1 LKSTS
6 QNRVK
11 CFLFLFITLV
21 AINAPCSTTKVFRHK
36 SFADFSSGE
45 LKSTSLTSD
54 GKLFPAPAC
63 QKIGTTDEGL
73 VWRIISRPDGAL
85 YFSTGTDG
93 KIFVLEKN
101 KKAELYCDLEE
112 IAAFALA
119 LDTKGILY
127 AGASPGG
134 KIYRIAQK
142 DKPELF
148 FDTKQEYVWDLLFD
162 AEGNLFAATG
172 IEGKLFKIKPDS
184 TGEIYFEC
192 PDKNIMDIMTLS
204 RIKDSSIF
212 MATQDKGRIYKVY
225 EKGRAFV
232 LYDSGSDEVRALSE
246 GDEGFFYAAVNMAK
260 TITPQ
265 PTVPEQKKETDSS
278 DDEMSETPGK
288 PQKEQPTR
296 LALPLVVGKKS
307 GIIKLDISG
316 YVWPVLDAPESPI
329 HCLIYDATSKCPIA
343 GIGEK
348 GKLYRAE
355 EFNKFT
361 AIMATD
367 EKYILS
373 LLQTDKGLYYGTGE
387 AASVY
392 SLNWKD
398 LSHGEYIS
406 SAQDAGTAVNW
417 GMLRIEG
424 QFPYGTYVK
433 FSTRTGNTTDP
444 DKSWSDWTKDEPLN
458 TQAMIMSPV
467 ARFLQYKL
475 LLSGRDENTYPVIQ
489 QVDAYYIPPN
499 RAPVFEQIEISR
511 EEKPAPMPVPRP
523 VPKEKIEGKP
533 ESKQSP
539 SSSDSSVTIDIKA
552 NSNPQKV
559 KINWKVSDPEGDQ
572 MRYTLYY
579 KGEDE
584 EVWKKIEDKLDKN
597 TYDFSTAPLPDGRYR
612 IKVVATDLPSN
623 PKTAAMES
631 EYVSE
636 IFIVDNTPPQFVEE
650 LTYDRREK
658 NSIVVHATVE
668 DKLSIISSAQYSVN
682 AGDWFNVLPVDGIF
696 DSERETFSFSLTD
709 LKQEEVTVTMMVTDE
724 QGNTVVGKLLVD
736 LKKKK

>member
-1 LKSTS
+1 MKSTS

-444 DKSWSDWTKDEPLN
+444 DKSWSDWTKEEPLN

>member
-1 LKSTS
+1 MKSTS

-11 CFLFLFITLV
+11 YLLFLFITLV
-21 AINAPCSTTKVFRHK
+21 AINAPGSTTKVFRHK
-36 SFADFSSGE
+36 SFGDFSSGE

-54 GKLFPAPAC
+54 GKLFPAPAF
-63 QKIGTTDEGL
+63 QKIGTTEEGL
-73 VWRIISRPDGAL
+73 VWRIISRPDGAF
-85 YFSTGTDG
+85 YFSTGNEG
-93 KIFVLEKN
+93 KIFILEKN

-112 IAAFALA
+112 VAAFALA
-119 LDTKGILY
+119 LDAKGILY

-142 DKPELF
+142 EKTELF

-172 IEGKLFKIKPDS
+172 TEGKLFKIKPDS

-232 LYDSGSDEVRALSE
+232 LYDSGSDEVRALAE
-246 GDEGFFYAAVNMAK
+246 GEEGFLYAAINMAK

-265 PTVPEQKKETDSS
+265 PTAPEQRKESDSP
-278 DDEMSETPGK
+278 DEMSETPEK
-288 PQKEQPTR
+288 PQKGEPTR
-296 LALPLVVGKKS
+296 LMLPLVVGKKS

-329 HCLIYDATSKCPIA
+329 HCLLYDAASKCPIA

-348 GKLYRAE
+348 GKLYQAE
-355 EFNKFT
+355 EFNKYT

-373 LLQTDKGLYYGTGE
+373 LLQTDKGLFYGTGE
-387 AASVY
+387 AAAVY

-398 LSHGEYIS
+398 LSRGEYIS
-406 SAQDAGTAVNW
+406 SAQDAGTAVKW

-424 QFPYGTYVK
+424 RFPHGTSVK
-433 FSTRTGNTTDP
+433 FSTRGGNTTEP
-444 DKSWSDWTKDEPLN
+444 DKSWSDWTKEEPLN

-467 ARFLQYKL
+467 ARVLQYKL
-475 LLSGRDENTYPVIQ
+475 LLSGRDENTYPVVQ
-489 QVDAYYIPPN
+489 QVEAYYIPPN
-499 RAPVFEQIEISR
+499 RAPIFEQIEISR
-511 EEKPAPMPVPRP
+511 EGKPAPAPAPRP
-523 VPKEKIEGKP
+523 VPKEKMEGKP

-539 SSSDSSVTIDIKA
+539 SSSDSSATIDAKA

-559 KINWKVSDPEGDQ
+559 KINWKVNDPEGDQ

-584 EVWKKIEDKLDKN
+584 ALWKKIEDKLDKN
-597 TYDFSTAPLPDGRYR
+597 TYDFSTAPLPDGHYR

-658 NSIVVHATVE
+658 NSIVVHAAVE

-682 AGDWFNVLPVDGIF
+682 AGDWFNLLPVDEIF

-709 LKQEEVTVTMMVTDE
+709 LKQEEVTITLMVTDE
-724 QGNTVVGKLLVD
+724 EGNTVVGKLLVD

>member
-162 AEGNLFAATG
+162 AEENLFAATG